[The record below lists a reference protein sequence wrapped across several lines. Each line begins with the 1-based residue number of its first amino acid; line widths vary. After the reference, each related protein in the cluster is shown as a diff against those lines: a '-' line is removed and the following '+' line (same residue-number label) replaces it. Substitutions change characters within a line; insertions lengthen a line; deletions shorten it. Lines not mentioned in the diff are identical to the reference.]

1 MQDIQDRIRLL
12 FTFSLMLDVLCRY
25 TFIVLLY
32 FFPKT
37 GGNCPIPMD
46 ATFIIGSSGS
56 IGSSRNWIR
65 LLSFVQTLVTVFGV
79 SPSGTHV
86 SLIPYSTDPRLA
98 LKFNTLSGSLLSVQ
112 EVNRQVAR
120 LRWQKGFN
128 RIDKAMDLADK
139 EVLTSAAG
147 MRDVPRVN

>member
-1 MQDIQDRIRLL
+1 
-12 FTFSLMLDVLCRY
+12 
-25 TFIVLLY
+25 
-32 FFPKT
+32 
-37 GGNCPIPMD
+37 MD

-65 LLSFVQTLVTVFGV
+65 LLSFVQTLVSVFGV

-86 SLIPYSTDPRLA
+86 ALIPYSTDPKLA
-98 LKFNTLSGSLLSVQ
+98 LKFNTLTGSLLSVQ

-128 RIDKAMDLADK
+128 RIDKAMALADK
-139 EVLTSAAG
+139 EVLTNAAG